1 MSMNGLI
8 TYDFS
13 VLNPDAVFC
22 ESEVNAENR
31 LNVLTFNLFFFYWLS
46 SVFFTHGISGIHS

>member
-8 TYDFS
+8 TCDFS

-22 ESEVNAENR
+22 KSQVNAENR
-31 LNVLTFNLFFFYWLS
+31 LNVLTFNPFFFY
-46 SVFFTHGISGIHS
+46 